1 MNETIPWVEKYRPK
15 YLDNIILNDYNK
27 MILNNVISKRHFPN
41 LLFYGPPGTGKTTT
55 MVSLISA
62 YQEGIVM
69 KKGLCIHLNASDER
83 GIDTIRYQI
92 SNFVNSKGLFNDGL
106 KFIILDEVDYMTKSA
121 QHGLKY
127 LIENSR
133 DNVRYCLI
141 CNYISKIEHT
151 LQNNFLKLKFNKLPG
166 NNIIELLDNISVN
179 EKLHLSREKL
189 ESIQEYYESDIR
201 SMINYIQ
208 TNNKNI
214 NIINKN
220 LCKNFIKKGDKLKVV
235 LKKINS
241 ISVDY
246 NIDKYSIIKEYIRNI
261 VINKKYELNN
271 DLLNSLE
278 TIFRNIDTC
287 NDNNLSYIILKLL
300 SLEEQ

>member
-1 MNETIPWVEKYRPK
+1 MIPWVEKYRPK
-15 YLDNIILNDYNK
+15 YMNSIILNNYNKLILDNII
-27 MILNNVISKRHFPN
+27 SKKHFPN

-55 MVSLISA
+55 MVSLIST
-62 YQEGIVM
+62 YQEGVVM

-121 QHGLKY
+121 QNGLKY
-127 LIENSR
+127 LIENSG

-141 CNYISKIEHT
+141 CNYISKIEES
-151 LQNNFLKLKFNKLPG
+151 LQNNFLKLKFNKLPDDSV
-166 NNIIELLDNISVN
+166 IELLSDISAKEN
-179 EKLHLSREKL
+179 LNLSRDKL
-189 ESIQEYYESDIR
+189 VNIQEYFESDIR

-220 LCKNFIKKGDKLKVV
+220 LCMNLLKKGDKPV
-235 LKKINS
+235 LVLNKINS
-241 ISVDY
+241 ISLNY

-261 VINKKYELNN
+261 VINNKYEINN

-287 NDNNLSYIILKLL
+287 NDNNISYIVLKLL
-300 SLEEQ
+300 SFEEQ

>member
-1 MNETIPWVEKYRPK
+1 MIPWVEKYRPK
-15 YLDNIILNDYNK
+15 YMNGIILNNYNKLILDNII
-27 MILNNVISKRHFPN
+27 SKKHFPN

-55 MVSLISA
+55 MVSLIST
-62 YQEGIVM
+62 YQEGVVM

-121 QHGLKY
+121 QNGLKY
-127 LIENSR
+127 LIENSG

-141 CNYISKIEHT
+141 CNYISKIEES
-151 LQNNFLKLKFNKLPG
+151 LQNNFLKLKFNKLPDDSV
-166 NNIIELLDNISVN
+166 IELLSDISAKEN
-179 EKLHLSREKL
+179 LNLSRDKL
-189 ESIQEYYESDIR
+189 VNIQEYFESDIR

-220 LCKNFIKKGDKLKVV
+220 LCMNLLKKGDKLNSV
-235 LKKINS
+235 LNKINR
-241 ISVDY
+241 ISLNY
-246 NIDKYSIIKEYIRNI
+246 NIDKYSIVKEYIRNI
-261 VINKKYELNN
+261 VINKKYEINN

-287 NDNNLSYIILKLL
+287 NDNNISYIVLKLL
-300 SLEEQ
+300 TFEEQ